1 MIKIIT
7 DTTSCLPREVAER
20 YGIAIVPQLIHFG
33 DQTFREGEDI
43 SLEEFIRKLKES
55 RGLPKTSAPPP
66 SLFRPYF
73 EKWVAE
79 GHTIFCIHPSTA
91 LSGTVRSA
99 TVAAEDFPNADIR
112 IIDTR
117 LIAAPLGK
125 VVELAAHWA
134 EAGEDADTIQSRV
147 MNLARRNRLYFLVD
161 TLEYLARGGRIG
173 RASQML
179 GTMLRIKPIL
189 TLDNGVVVPFQKER
203 TLRFAIKRLVELAA
217 KGYPTHGEGYLQVLH
232 AAAEERAAQL
242 AEALKKALPQVKEIE
257 ISSLPPAIVT
267 HTGPGTLGVSFFRE
281 DKSEE

>member
-1 MIKIIT
+1 MIRIIT

-20 YGIAIVPQLIHFG
+20 HNIGIVPQLIHFEK
-33 DQTFREGEDI
+33 QTFQEGKDI
-43 SLEEFIRKLKES
+43 TIEKFIQMLKES
-55 RGLPKTSAPPP
+55 RTLPKTSAPSP
-66 SLFRPYF
+66 SFFVPYF
-73 EKWVAE
+73 EKWTAE
-79 GHTIFCIHPSTA
+79 GDTILCIHPSTA

-99 TVAAEDFPNADIR
+99 TVAARDFPDADIR
-112 IIDTR
+112 IMDTR

-125 VVELAAHWA
+125 LVELAARWA

-173 RASQML
+173 RATRLL

-189 TLDNGVVVPFQKER
+189 TLDDGVVVPFQKER
-203 TLRFAIKRLVELAA
+203 TLRFAMKRLVELTA
-217 KGYPTHGEGYLQVLH
+217 KEYPTYGEGYLQVLH
-232 AAAEERAAQL
+232 AAAEDRAAQL
-242 AEALKKALPQVKEIE
+242 AEALKKAIPQVKDVE

-281 DKSEE
+281 EK